1 MDTDLIFFSYV
12 LVERKTDSSS
22 VYKNLWSKKVN
33 RLDMGHFLYYLT
45 YFQWYRQ
52 DHSTYIVILKGLLL
66 LPFSEAYCILKFLR
80 DFFLNFEELIRM
92 RFH

>member
-1 MDTDLIFFSYV
+1 MVMDTDLIFFSYV
-12 LVERKTDSSS
+12 LVERRTDSSS

-66 LPFSEAYCILKFLR
+66 LPFPDSLLYIKIFKR
-80 DFFLNFEELIRM
+80 FFPEF
-92 RFH
+92 